1 MDFKEYHGKVFLN
14 SRDSFCSDFFEVNM
28 FDTVN
33 NKGILP
39 FKLNTT
45 FCASFVFWGQFFQ
58 YFVDF
63 ETKFAESFFLKSIIY
78 YPGWK

>member
-45 FCASFVFWGQFFQ
+45 YRGSFVFWGRFFL
-58 YFVDF
+58 YCVDF
-63 ETKFAESFFLKSIIY
+63 EICRIILFEKHY
-78 YPGWK
+78 LLICK

>member
-1 MDFKEYHGKVFLN
+1 M
-14 SRDSFCSDFFEVNM
+14 FE
-28 FDTVN
+28 TVLKLN

-45 FCASFVFWGQFFQ
+45 FCASFVFWERFFQ

-63 ETKFAESFFLKSIIY
+63 DTKFAESFFLKSIIY
-78 YPGWK
+78 